1 MEHPRT
7 ESARDHDDS
16 ELIENIEPAP
26 GFSTSSGT
34 PMARDIASEAELT
47 EVSEPDATTRVRKGH
62 AIEHAQEVRPDRAR
76 APD

>member
-1 MEHPRT
+1 MENPRT
-7 ESARDHDDS
+7 ESARANDDS

-47 EVSEPDATTRVRKGH
+47 EVSEPDASTRVRKGH
-62 AIEHAQEVRPDRAR
+62 AIEHGQEVRPDRVR